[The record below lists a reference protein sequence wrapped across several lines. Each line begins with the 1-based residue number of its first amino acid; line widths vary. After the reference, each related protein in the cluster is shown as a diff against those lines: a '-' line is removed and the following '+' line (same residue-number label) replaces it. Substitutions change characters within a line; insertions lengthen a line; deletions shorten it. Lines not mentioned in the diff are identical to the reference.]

1 VHGTTHTPSVLRSAL
16 QTQASALASTHRARP
31 TLATVGADIAAAAR
45 VAAAL
50 HMAESAPRAQFPR
63 DQASQLR
70 DLVAS
75 MSNQGASR

>member
-1 VHGTTHTPSVLRSAL
+1 MHGTTHTPSVLRSAL
-16 QTQASALASTHRARP
+16 QTQASALTSTHRARP
-31 TLATVGADIAAAAR
+31 SLATVGSDIAAAAR

-75 MSNQGASR
+75 ISGQGAAK